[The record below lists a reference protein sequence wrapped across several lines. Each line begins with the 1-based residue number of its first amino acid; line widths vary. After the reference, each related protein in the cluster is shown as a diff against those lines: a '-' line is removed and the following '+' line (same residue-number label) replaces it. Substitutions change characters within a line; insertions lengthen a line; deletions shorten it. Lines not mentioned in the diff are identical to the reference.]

1 MQVQGEGLLFVP
13 PSHSTD
19 KFTVVLAVVPV
30 LALVAVTVMG
40 KVPAGVPGT
49 CPRPPHPA
57 SNSSNAIPAS
67 QSLRFLPL
75 FRASPNPASPKT
87 GNSTAYHG
95 GAVSVP
101 SGKTEA
107 DPAVDVMVIV
117 TVAESWLSDGGLK
130 LQVTPAGKPPQA
142 NVIAP
147 RPALESTVNVAEV
160 VPPRRTCRLPPL
172 KLICSGAPTWVRS
185 LAESL
190 EVFTSPPPET
200 VAVLVILAG
209 LPAGTLTVSVMG
221 G

>member
-67 QSLRFLPL
+67 HSLSFLAR

-95 GAVSVP
+95 GAVP
-101 SGKTEA
+101 SGKTDAE
-107 DPAVDVMVIV
+107 PAVAVMVMV
-117 TVAESWLSDGGLK
+117 TVAESWLSEGGLK
-130 LQVTPAGKPPQA
+130 L
-142 NVIAP
+142 
-147 RPALESTVNVAEV
+147 
-160 VPPRRTCRLPPL
+160 
-172 KLICSGAPTWVRS
+172 
-185 LAESL
+185 
-190 EVFTSPPPET
+190 
-200 VAVLVILAG
+200 
-209 LPAGTLTVSVMG
+209 
-221 G
+221 